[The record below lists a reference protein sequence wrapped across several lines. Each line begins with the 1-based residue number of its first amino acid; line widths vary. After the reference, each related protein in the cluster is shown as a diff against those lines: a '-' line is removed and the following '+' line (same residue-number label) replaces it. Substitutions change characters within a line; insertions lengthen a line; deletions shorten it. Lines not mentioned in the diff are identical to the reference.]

1 LIQHQPLQTYLLR
14 IGSNPV
20 TILINDDLP
29 VFFEEAAALRLREE
43 VKNDL

>member
-1 LIQHQPLQTYLLR
+1 VT
-14 IGSNPV
+14 